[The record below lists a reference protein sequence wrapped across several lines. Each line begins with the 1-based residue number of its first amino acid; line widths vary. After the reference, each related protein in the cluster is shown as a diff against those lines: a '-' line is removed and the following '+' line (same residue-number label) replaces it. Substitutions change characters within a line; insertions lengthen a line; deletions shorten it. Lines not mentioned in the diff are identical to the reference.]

1 MEHAHFATQLNKA
14 KMINKVAGPF
24 DTDGRYM
31 IEDRIVHHLI
41 YELAAYSLDTFLTMQ
56 PSQLAL
62 RSNQTSSS
70 VKACSKNMWPG
81 DLIAE
86 SMNLADALD
95 FLHNG
100 IFTETSLSLVHN
112 NLTPH
117 NILEV
122 YPDNQDARNRYP
134 VGQWKIA
141 NFGLSFIKPRRRT
154 HDTLSSFDKSPISDD
169 YRGELVT
176 DAVGIVNTVVN
187 VRMRQPGR
195 YNPPEWDQVGPQKI
209 DGISADIR
217 SFGCI
222 LAKILTYAVEMGPKQ
237 VKYLREALLGPHP
250 RFYNTTSRGIKSEL
264 LSLLESLP
272 TVRCSFKGTNMGASW
287 VHSCVKLIKAMV
299 VADPTKRLAAK
310 FIRNSLQEI
319 HESMARSQ
327 KDFTVKTKHVT
338 KKSVK
343 TIAKEEP
350 AYGLDEAKCAST
362 TESLIARLLRSHVYS
377 DPLDYIVPGGIPIR
391 GSLGAV
397 VEERSREETD
407 RKGKDV
413 SRLTSNFAQIQ
424 GTGHSWR

>member
-14 KMINKVAGPF
+14 KMINKVVGPF

-95 FLHNG
+95 FLYNG

-112 NLTPH
+112 DLTPH
-117 NILEV
+117 KMLV
-122 YPDNQDARNRYP
+122 VPPDNQM
-134 VGQWKIA
+134 
-141 NFGLSFIKPRRRT
+141 
-154 HDTLSSFDKSPISDD
+154 
-169 YRGELVT
+169 
-176 DAVGIVNTVVN
+176 GIVNTVVN

>member
-14 KMINKVAGPF
+14 KMINKVVGPF

-62 RSNQTSSS
+62 RSNQASSLAE
-70 VKACSKNMWPG
+70 ACSKNMWFG

-86 SMNLADALD
+86 SVNLADALD
-95 FLHNG
+95 FLRNG
-100 IFTETSLSLVHN
+100 IFTEKSLSLVHN
-112 NLTPH
+112 DLTPH
-117 NILEV
+117 NILVV

-134 VGQWKIA
+134 VGQWKMA
-141 NFGLSFIKPRRRT
+141 NFGLSFIKPRRMIQ
-154 HDTLSSFDKSPISDD
+154 DTLSSFDKSPISDE
-169 YRGELVT
+169 YRGELGT
-176 DAVGIVNTVVN
+176 DAAGIVNTV
-187 VRMRQPGR
+187 
-195 YNPPEWDQVGPQKI
+195 WDQVGPQKI
-209 DGISADIR
+209 DGISADIW

-222 LAKILTYAVEMGPKQ
+222 LAEILTYAVEMDPKQ
-237 VKYLREALLGPHP
+237 VKYLREALLRPHP
-250 RFYNTTSRGIKSEL
+250 LFYNTTSCGIKSEL

-272 TVRCSFKGTNMGASW
+272 TVWHSFKGTNTGASR
-287 VHSCVKLIKAMV
+287 VHSCVELIKAIV

-310 FIRNSLQEI
+310 LVRNSLQEI

-327 KDFTVKTKHVT
+327 EDFTVKTKHVT

>member
-14 KMINKVAGPF
+14 KMINKVVGPF

-112 NLTPH
+112 DLTPH
-117 NILEV
+117 KMLV
-122 YPDNQDARNRYP
+122 VPPDNQM
-134 VGQWKIA
+134 
-141 NFGLSFIKPRRRT
+141 
-154 HDTLSSFDKSPISDD
+154 
-169 YRGELVT
+169 
-176 DAVGIVNTVVN
+176 GIVNTVVN

>member
-14 KMINKVAGPF
+14 KMINKVVGPF

-117 NILEV
+117 KMLVV
-122 YPDNQDARNRYP
+122 YPDNQM
-134 VGQWKIA
+134 
-141 NFGLSFIKPRRRT
+141 
-154 HDTLSSFDKSPISDD
+154 
-169 YRGELVT
+169 
-176 DAVGIVNTVVN
+176 GIVNTVVN

-209 DGISADIR
+209 DGTSAGIR

-222 LAKILTYAVEMGPKQ
+222 LAEILTYAVEMDPKQ
-237 VKYLREALLGPHP
+237 VKYLREALLRPLP
-250 RFYNTTSRGIKSEL
+250 QFYDTTSRGIKSEL
-264 LSLLESLP
+264 LSFLESLP
-272 TVRCSFKGTNMGASW
+272 TVRCSFKGTNTGASW
-287 VHSCVKLIKAMV
+287 VHSCVKLIKAIV

>member
-1 MEHAHFATQLNKA
+1 MENVHFATQLNKA
-14 KMINKVAGPF
+14 KMINKVVGPF

-117 NILEV
+117 KMLVV
-122 YPDNQDARNRYP
+122 YPDNQM
-134 VGQWKIA
+134 
-141 NFGLSFIKPRRRT
+141 
-154 HDTLSSFDKSPISDD
+154 
-169 YRGELVT
+169 
-176 DAVGIVNTVVN
+176 GIVNTVVN

-209 DGISADIR
+209 DGISADIW
-217 SFGCI
+217 SLVCI
-222 LAKILTYAVEMGPKQ
+222 LAEIFTYAVEIDPKQ

-250 RFYNTTSRGIKSEL
+250 RFYNTTSCGIRSEL

-272 TVRCSFKGTNMGASW
+272 TVWHSFKGTNTGASR
-287 VHSCVKLIKAMV
+287 VHSCVELIKAIV

-327 KDFTVKTKHVT
+327 EDFTVKTKHVT

-350 AYGLDEAKCAST
+350 AYGLDEAECAST
-362 TESLIARLLRSHVYS
+362 TESLTARLLRSHVHS
-377 DPLDYIVPGGIPIR
+377 DPLDYIVPKGISLR

-397 VEERSREETD
+397 VEERRREESD

-413 SRLTSNFAQIQ
+413 MSRLMSNFAQLQ
-424 GTGHSWR
+424 GTGHSWG